1 MFDFWVGVLFL
12 IFFGDDLGVSTSF
25 LASFLSRCCHLK
37 NSLLEDAKIMFHVSK
52 DEVPIFKKKVLRAP
66 RESKGI
72 SYRNKAHQYIDG
84 L

>member
-37 NSLLEDAKIMFHVSK
+37 NSLLEDAKIMFHFWVG
-52 DEVPIFKKKVLRAP
+52 VLFLIFL
-66 RESKGI
+66 ETI
-72 SYRNKAHQYIDG
+72 
-84 L
+84 